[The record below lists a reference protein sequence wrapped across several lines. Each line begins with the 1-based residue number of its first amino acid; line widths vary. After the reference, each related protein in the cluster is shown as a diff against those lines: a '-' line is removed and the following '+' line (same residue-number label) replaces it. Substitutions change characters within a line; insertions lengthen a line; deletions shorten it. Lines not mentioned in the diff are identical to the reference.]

1 MIVDFC
7 AYVGDWPTYEL
18 PYRTADGLLSLMD
31 RCGIGAACV
40 SLAGGMFAFDSREAN
55 ERLVGAIEGY
65 SDRLW
70 PIGTLDPTIPTW
82 REDLADGLKHLD
94 LAGFRLHPTY
104 HGYSLEAPEV
114 LDLAVLLADARRP
127 LSVALHIDEERF
139 QHPAIRVP
147 EVPMAGILCLI
158 RQAPT
163 TTIVLNS
170 LKVEH
175 ALSLLETG
183 LPLDRVYLD
192 INQMDI
198 PFDGLQVLV
207 KTNGVDRLV
216 FGSQMPFLY
225 PEAALMV
232 VEHSDLSEVEIEAI
246 LEHNW
251 QANPVLAG
259 LALWPS

>member
-40 SLAGGMFAFDSREAN
+40 SLAGGMFSFDSREAN
-55 ERLVGAIEGY
+55 ERLVRAIEGY
-65 SDRLW
+65 RDRLW

-82 REDLADGLKHLD
+82 REDLADGLERLG

-104 HGYSLEAPEV
+104 HDYTLDAPEV
-114 LDLAVLLADARRP
+114 LDLAVLLADTGHP
-127 LSVALHIDEERF
+127 LFVALHVDEERF

-147 EVPMAGILCLI
+147 QVPIAGILSLI
-158 RQAPT
+158 RQAPA
-163 TTIVLNS
+163 TTIVLNT

-175 ALSLLETG
+175 ALSLLEAE

-207 KTNGVDRLV
+207 KTSGADHLV

-232 VEHSDLSEVEIEAI
+232 VEHSGLSEAEIEAI

-251 QANPVLAG
+251 QANPILAG
-259 LALWPS
+259 LAM